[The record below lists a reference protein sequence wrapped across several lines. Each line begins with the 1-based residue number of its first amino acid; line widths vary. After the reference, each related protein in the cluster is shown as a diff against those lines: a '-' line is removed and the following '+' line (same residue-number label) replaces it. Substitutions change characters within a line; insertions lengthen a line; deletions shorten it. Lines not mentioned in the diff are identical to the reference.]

1 MKNSIRRSKSARK
14 ANPASK
20 AALSRYLA
28 AGLGAT
34 GLASVECEAEIVNV
48 NITNIGS
55 NNQNISG
62 PNAGIPAGSQTKSVN
77 NFPIAGAPFPD
88 RNTIVF
94 RNTHYEFENYSIFYK
109 GLQTSGPGYGSARVQ
124 FATGGTYASP
134 FKFTEAGTNLV
145 GPSLPEG
152 AVWDVNSFYNSLF
165 RLEQGD
171 YNWYPF
177 FLPYSAPDWGPGS
190 YIGFRARPTDT
201 STDWTYGYFEVTWTN
216 ATNTFEVLSGA
227 YESTVNTAIAVQ
239 AVVPE
244 PSAIALA
251 GVGAL
256 ALGAGAI
263 RKARKARKAAAEGS
277 LA

>member
-1 MKNSIRRSKSARK
+1 MW
-14 ANPASK
+14 
-20 AALSRYLA
+20 
-28 AGLGAT
+28 T
-34 GLASVECEAEIVNV
+34 G
-48 NITNIGS
+48 
-55 NNQNISG
+55 
-62 PNAGIPAGSQTKSVN
+62 NAYQYRG
-77 NFPIAGAPFPD
+77 F
-88 RNTIVF
+88 
-94 RNTHYEFENYSIFYK
+94 
-109 GLQTSGPGYGSARVQ
+109 
-124 FATGGTYASP
+124 
-134 FKFTEAGTNLV
+134 
-145 GPSLPEG
+145 
-152 AVWDVNSFYNSLF
+152 SLF
-165 RLEQGD
+165 RAQ
-171 YNWYPF
+171 
-177 FLPYSAPDWGPGS
+177 YSNYYFGYIPLSYAPDWGPGS